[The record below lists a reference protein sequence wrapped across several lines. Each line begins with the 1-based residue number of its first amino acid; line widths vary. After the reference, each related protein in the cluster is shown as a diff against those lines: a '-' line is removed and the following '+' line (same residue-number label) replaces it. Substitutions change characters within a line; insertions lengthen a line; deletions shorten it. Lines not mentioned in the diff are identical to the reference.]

1 MDLLP
6 MMISLFH
13 LSNEGKQGPTLGRQ
27 PTIELALTLIPFL
40 LDVVLLPNLF
50 IYYEMGN
57 EKNINR
63 MELTNQDIYFF
74 FSSQAE

>member
-27 PTIELALTLIPFL
+27 STIELALTLIPFL
-40 LDVVLLPNLF
+40 LDVVLLPN
-50 IYYEMGN
+50 
-57 EKNINR
+57 
-63 MELTNQDIYFF
+63 
-74 FSSQAE
+74 